1 MVDALVDLV
10 RVATLADDGKLLGA
24 RRVAV
29 RVHVTEH
36 DLARRVGAGYLEGQS
51 DAVSIAT
58 VERQLCESGAINIKF
73 GADGDMNLGREQRLF
88 TARQRVV
95 LAARDGGCR
104 WPDCERPP
112 GWCEAHHINEWARD
126 GGKTDAIDG
135 VLLCRYHHLLL
146 HNNGWRIAR
155 ELAEYWLEPPAA
167 GAVAGRSPS
176 PGTLREA
183 RTPMPSKSPLH
194 RCG

>member
-1 MVDALVDLV
+1 VVDALVDLI
-10 RVATLADDGKLLGA
+10 RVATLADDRTLLGA

-29 RVHVTEH
+29 RVHVTEK
-36 DLARRVGAGYLEGQS
+36 DLARCAGAGHLEGQS

-58 VERQLCESGAINIKF
+58 VERQLCESGAIHIRF

-88 TARQRVV
+88 TARQRVA

-126 GGKTDAIDG
+126 RGETDVIDG

-155 ELAEYWLEPPAA
+155 ELAEYWLVPPSTGAA
-167 GAVAGRSPS
+167 IGRSPS
-176 PGTLREA
+176 PSAPRIA
-183 RTPMPSKSPLH
+183 MPSKSPLH
-194 RCG
+194 RGG